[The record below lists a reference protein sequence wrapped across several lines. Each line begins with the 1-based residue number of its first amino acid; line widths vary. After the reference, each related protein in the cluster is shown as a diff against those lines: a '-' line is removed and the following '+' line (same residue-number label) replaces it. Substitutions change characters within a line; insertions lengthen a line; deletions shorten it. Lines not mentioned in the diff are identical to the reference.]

1 MELNKKILKSLIII
15 ALCFVLDRISKV
27 YILEVFLQNGFKNI
41 YINSFLNI
49 TLLWN
54 NGIAFGLF
62 ESENIVYH
70 FITLVIFSIITF
82 IFYLIYK
89 TNIKLEFV
97 CFSVIA
103 GGAIGNLFDRLY
115 YQAVPDF
122 IDFHY
127 NDFHWFTF
135 NVSDVFITIGIILL
149 LIFDMFKFNKKDK
162 DNEKNN

>member
-62 ESENIVYH
+62 ESENIIYH

-89 TNIKLEFV
+89 TNINLEFV

-135 NVSDVFITIGIILL
+135 NVSDIFITIGIILL
-149 LIFDMFKFNKKDK
+149 LIFDMFKFNKKD
-162 DNEKNN
+162 NEKNN